1 MLPQAYN
8 VIIYQG
14 FSAPDHGREVAYG
27 LNVTEKRFILQFMAT
42 VQLKSSKGYAI
53 HMVRH
58 YATNNVDFILEQEL
72 KKLLYNELCKN
83 VVIDKGKYNG

>member
-1 MLPQAYN
+1 
-8 VIIYQG
+8 
-14 FSAPDHGREVAYG
+14 
-27 LNVTEKRFILQFMAT
+27 MAT